1 MIPVECGAALVNTC
15 GNPLN
20 QEGNIMDVLKAQYE
34 ARAKDLEA
42 AKAIVDLCATED
54 RAMTVDERVTF
65 DRTTEEFS
73 RRSAMIEELKRMS
86 AHEAEVRASQAGAED
101 QIRPVGQVVKPSNDV
116 ETIRSMARGEI
127 RSAEFGARE
136 NRDVLTSSTGSPV
149 PTNFFDSVIL
159 LAKAVGPM
167 LTVGTTLNTAGGENL
182 QIPRLSTYSVGTVNA
197 QAATLGESDPAFS
210 AFITLGAFKYGFLTQ
225 ISRELLEDSGVDIL
239 ALLAQNCGI
248 ALGSAVSTALTTGT
262 DTTEPNGIVTASGS
276 ALIGG
281 TGLAT
286 TGAFTYEDLVSLYYS
301 LDPAARALPGV
312 GFMAKGSSI
321 AAMRTLKDGAGNFV
335 FQPAMSESTPDR
347 VLGVPL
353 IENPAMAAIAA
364 SAKSVICGH
373 FPSYY
378 VRTVGGIRLDRSDDF
393 AFSSDLI
400 TFRCTFRVDGDLP
413 QTSHVK
419 HFVGAAT

>member
-1 MIPVECGAALVNTC
+1 
-15 GNPLN
+15 
-20 QEGNIMDVLKAQYE
+20 MDLLKAQYE

-73 RRSAMIEELKRMS
+73 RRSTMIEEIKRMA
-86 AHEAEVRASQAGAED
+86 AHEAEVRASQEGAED

-127 RSAEFGARE
+127 RSASFGPRE

-149 PTNFFDSVIL
+149 PTSFFDSVIM
-159 LAKAVGPM
+159 LARAIGPM
-167 LTVGTTLNTAGGENL
+167 LRVSTILNTAGGENL
-182 QIPRLSTYSVGTVNA
+182 QIPRLSTYSVGTVSA
-197 QAATLGESDPAFS
+197 QAATIGESDPAFS
-210 AFITLGAFKYGFLTQ
+210 SFVTLSAYKYSFLTQ
-225 ISRELLEDSGVDIL
+225 ISAELLSDSGVNIL
-239 ALLAQNCGI
+239 DLLAMNCAN
-248 ALGSAVSTALTTGT
+248 ALGVVVNTALTTGT
-262 DTTEPNGIVTASGS
+262 AGNEPNGVVTASGS

-281 TGLAT
+281 TGLTT
-286 TGAFTYEDLVSLYYS
+286 TGAFTYENLVSLYYS

>member
-1 MIPVECGAALVNTC
+1 
-15 GNPLN
+15 
-20 QEGNIMDVLKAQYE
+20 MDVLKAQYE

-86 AHEAEVRASQAGAED
+86 AHEAEVRASQEGHED
-101 QIRPVGQVVKPSNDV
+101 QIRPVGQVIAPSNDLT
-116 ETIRSMARGEI
+116 TIRSLARGEI
-127 RSAEFGARE
+127 RSADFGMER
-136 NRDVLTSSTGSPV
+136 RDILTSSTGSPV
-149 PTNFFDSVIL
+149 STNFYDQVIM

-167 LTVGTTLNTAGGENL
+167 LNVSTIINTAGGETI
-182 QIPRLSTYSVGTVNA
+182 QVPRLATYSVGTVNA
-197 QAATLGESDPAFS
+197 QAATLGESDPTFS
-210 AFITLGAFKYGFLTQ
+210 SFVNLTAWKYGFLTQ

-286 TGAFTYEDLVSLYYS
+286 TGAFTYENLVSLYYS

-353 IENPAMAAIAA
+353 IENPAMAAIGA

-400 TFRCTFRVDGDLP
+400 TFRCTYRVDGDLP

>member
-1 MIPVECGAALVNTC
+1 
-15 GNPLN
+15 
-20 QEGNIMDVLKAQYE
+20 MDVLKAQYE

-42 AKAIVDLCATED
+42 AKAIVDLCAAED
-54 RAMTVDERVTF
+54 RAMTVDERVAF
-65 DRTTEEFS
+65 DRTNDEFT
-73 RRSAMIEELKRMS
+73 RRTTMIEELKRMS
-86 AHEAEVRASQAGAED
+86 AHEAEVRASQEGHED
-101 QIRPVGQVVKPSNDV
+101 QIRPVDQVVKPSNDV

-127 RSAEFGARE
+127 RSADFGPIQTR
-136 NRDVLTSSTGSPV
+136 NISTGSTGAPV
-149 PTNFFDSVIL
+149 PTSFYDQVIM
-159 LAKAVGPM
+159 LARAVGPM
-167 LTVGTTLNTAGGENL
+167 LNVATTLNTAGGENL

-197 QAATLGESDPAFS
+197 EAATLGESDPAFS

-239 ALLAQNCGI
+239 ALLAQNCGN
-248 ALGSAVSTALTTGT
+248 ALGFAVNTALTTGT
-262 DTTEPNGIVTASGS
+262 DTTEPNGVVTASGS

-281 TGLAT
+281 TGLVT
-286 TGAFTYEDLVSLYYS
+286 TGAFTYENLVSLYYS
-301 LDPAARALPGV
+301 LDPAARALPGI

-335 FQPAMSESTPDR
+335 FQPSMSESTPDR

-353 IENPAMAAIAA
+353 YENPAMAAIGA
-364 SAKSVICGH
+364 STKSVIAGH

-393 AFSSDLI
+393 AFSADLI

-413 QTSHVK
+413 QTSHIK

>member
-1 MIPVECGAALVNTC
+1 VIPVECGAALVNTC

-353 IENPAMAAIAA
+353 IENPAMAAIGA

>member
-1 MIPVECGAALVNTC
+1 
-15 GNPLN
+15 
-20 QEGNIMDVLKAQYE
+20 MDVLKAQYE

-54 RAMTVDERVTF
+54 RAMTVDEKVTF

-86 AHEAEVRASQAGAED
+86 AHEAEVRASQEGHED
-101 QIRPVGQVVKPSNDV
+101 QIRPVGHVVKPSNDV
-116 ETIRSMARGEI
+116 ETIRSLARGEI
-127 RSAEFGARE
+127 RSAEFGQER
-136 NRDVLTSSTGSPV
+136 RDVLTSSTGAPV
-149 PTNFFDSVIL
+149 PTSFYDQVIM
-159 LAKAVGPM
+159 LARAVGPM
-167 LTVGTTLNTAGGENL
+167 LNVATTLNTAGGENL

-239 ALLAQNCGI
+239 DLLAMNCGN
-248 ALGSAVSTALTTGT
+248 ALGFAVNTALTTGT
-262 DTTEPNGIVTASGS
+262 DTTEPNGVVTASGS
-276 ALIGG
+276 GITGG
-281 TGLAT
+281 TAVS
-286 TGAFTYEDLVSLYYS
+286 GAFTYENLVSLYYS
-301 LDPAARALPGV
+301 LDPAARALPGI

-335 FQPAMSESTPDR
+335 FQPSMSESTPDR

-353 IENPAMAAIAA
+353 YENPAMAAIAT
-364 SAKSVICGH
+364 SAKSVLAGH

-413 QTSHVK
+413 QTSHIK
-419 HFVGAAT
+419 HFIGAGT

>member
-1 MIPVECGAALVNTC
+1 
-15 GNPLN
+15 
-20 QEGNIMDVLKAQYE
+20 MDVLKAQYD

-54 RAMTVDERVTF
+54 RAMTVDEKVTF

-86 AHEAEVRASQAGAED
+86 VHEAEVRASQEGHED

-116 ETIRSMARGEI
+116 ETIRSLARGEI
-127 RSAEFGARE
+127 RSADFGNER
-136 NRDVLTSSTGSPV
+136 RDVLTSSTGAPV
-149 PTNFFDSVIL
+149 PTSFYDQVIM

-167 LTVGTTLNTAGGENL
+167 LTVATTINTAGGENL

-286 TGAFTYEDLVSLYYS
+286 TGAFTYENLVSLYYS

>member
-1 MIPVECGAALVNTC
+1 
-15 GNPLN
+15 
-20 QEGNIMDVLKAQYE
+20 MDVLKAQYE

-73 RRSAMIEELKRMS
+73 RRSAMIEEIKRMA
-86 AHEAEVRASQAGAED
+86 AHEAEVRASQEGAED
-101 QIRPVGQVVKPSNDV
+101 QIRPVGQLVKPSNDV

-127 RSAEFGARE
+127 RSASFGPRE

-149 PTNFFDSVIL
+149 PTSFFDSVIM
-159 LAKAVGPM
+159 LARAIGPM
-167 LTVGTTLNTAGGENL
+167 LRVSTILNTAGGENL
-182 QIPRLSTYSVGTVNA
+182 QIPRLSTYSVGTVSA
-197 QAATLGESDPAFS
+197 QAATIGESDPVFS
-210 AFITLGAFKYGFLTQ
+210 SFVTLSAYKYSFLTQ
-225 ISRELLEDSGVDIL
+225 ISAELLSDSGVNIL
-239 ALLAQNCGI
+239 DLLAMNCAN
-248 ALGSAVSTALTTGT
+248 ALGVVVNTALTTGT
-262 DTTEPNGIVTASGS
+262 AGNEPNGVVTASGS

-281 TGLAT
+281 TGLTT
-286 TGAFTYEDLVSLYYS
+286 TGAFTYENLVSLYYS

-353 IENPAMAAIAA
+353 YENPAMAAIAA
-364 SAKSVICGH
+364 SAKSVIAGH

-393 AFSSDLI
+393 AFSADLV
-400 TFRCTFRVDGDLP
+400 TFRCTYRVDGNLP
-413 QTSHVK
+413 QTSHIK
-419 HFVGAAT
+419 HFIGAAT

>member
-1 MIPVECGAALVNTC
+1 
-15 GNPLN
+15 
-20 QEGNIMDVLKAQYE
+20 MDVLQAQYE

-42 AKAIVDLCATED
+42 AKAIVELCATED
-54 RAMTVDERVTF
+54 RAMTVDEKVTF

-86 AHEAEVRASQAGAED
+86 AHEAEVRASQEGHED

-116 ETIRSMARGEI
+116 DTIRSLARGEI
-127 RSAEFGARE
+127 RSADFGMER
-136 NRDVLTSSTGSPV
+136 RDVLTSSTGAPV
-149 PTNFFDSVIL
+149 PTSFYDQVIM

-167 LTVGTTLNTAGGENL
+167 LDVGTTLNTAGGENL

-239 ALLAQNCGI
+239 SLLAMNCGT
-248 ALGSAVSTALTTGT
+248 ALGFAVNTALTTGT

-286 TGAFTYEDLVSLYYS
+286 TGAFTYENLVSLYYS

-353 IENPAMAAIAA
+353 YENPAMAAIGA
-364 SAKSVICGH
+364 SAKSVIAGH

>member
-1 MIPVECGAALVNTC
+1 
-15 GNPLN
+15 
-20 QEGNIMDVLKAQYE
+20 MDVLKAQYE

-54 RAMTVDERVTF
+54 RAMTVDEKVTF

-86 AHEAEVRASQAGAED
+86 AHEAEVRASQEGHED

-116 ETIRSMARGEI
+116 ETIRSLARGEI
-127 RSAEFGARE
+127 RSADFGMER
-136 NRDVLTSSTGSPV
+136 RDVLTSSTGAPV
-149 PTNFFDSVIL
+149 PTSFYDQVIM

-167 LTVGTTLNTAGGENL
+167 LDVGTTLNTAGGENL

-239 ALLAQNCGI
+239 SLLAMNCGT
-248 ALGSAVSTALTTGT
+248 ALGFAVNTALTTGT

-286 TGAFTYEDLVSLYYS
+286 TGAFTYENLVSLYYS

-353 IENPAMAAIAA
+353 IENSAMAAIAA

>member
-1 MIPVECGAALVNTC
+1 
-15 GNPLN
+15 
-20 QEGNIMDVLKAQYE
+20 MDVLKAQYE

-54 RAMTVDERVTF
+54 RAMTVDEKVTF

-86 AHEAEVRASQAGAED
+86 AHEAEVRASQEGHED
-101 QIRPVGQVVKPSNDV
+101 QIRPVGHVVKPSNDV
-116 ETIRSMARGEI
+116 ETIRSLARGEI
-127 RSAEFGARE
+127 RSAEFGQER
-136 NRDVLTSSTGSPV
+136 RDVLTSSTGAPV
-149 PTNFFDSVIL
+149 PTSFYDQVIM
-159 LAKAVGPM
+159 LARAVGPM
-167 LTVGTTLNTAGGENL
+167 LNVATTLNTAGGENL

-239 ALLAQNCGI
+239 DLLAMNCGN
-248 ALGSAVSTALTTGT
+248 ALGFAVNTALTTGT
-262 DTTEPNGIVTASGS
+262 DTTEPNGVVTASGS
-276 ALIGG
+276 GITGG
-281 TGLAT
+281 TAVS
-286 TGAFTYEDLVSLYYS
+286 GAFTYENLVSLYYS
-301 LDPAARALPGV
+301 LDPAARALPGI

-335 FQPAMSESTPDR
+335 FQPSMSESTPDR

-353 IENPAMAAIAA
+353 YENPAMAAIAA
-364 SAKSVICGH
+364 SAKSVIAGH

-393 AFSSDLI
+393 AFSADLV

-413 QTSHVK
+413 QTSHIK

>member
-1 MIPVECGAALVNTC
+1 MT
-15 GNPLN
+15 
-20 QEGNIMDVLKAQYE
+20 VLKSMYD

-73 RRSAMIEELKRMS
+73 RRSTMIEELKRM
-86 AHEAEVRASQAGAED
+86 AVHEAEVRASQEGAED

-116 ETIRSMARGEI
+116 ETIRSLARGEI
-127 RSAEFGARE
+127 RSADFGNER
-136 NRDVLTSSTGSPV
+136 RDVLTSSTGAPV
-149 PTNFFDSVIL
+149 PTSFFDSVIM

-167 LTVGTTLNTAGGENL
+167 LTVATTLNTAGGENL

-239 ALLAQNCGI
+239 SLLAMNCGT
-248 ALGSAVSTALTTGT
+248 ALGFAVNTALTTGT

-281 TGLAT
+281 IGLAT
-286 TGAFTYEDLVSLYYS
+286 TGAFTYENLVSLYYS

-413 QTSHVK
+413 QTSHIK
-419 HFVGAAT
+419 HFIGAAT

>member
-1 MIPVECGAALVNTC
+1 
-15 GNPLN
+15 
-20 QEGNIMDVLKAQYE
+20 MDVLKAQYE

-73 RRSAMIEELKRMS
+73 RRSTMIEELKRMS
-86 AHEAEVRASQAGAED
+86 AHEAEVRASQVGAED

-116 ETIRSMARGEI
+116 DTIRSLARGEI

-149 PTNFFDSVIL
+149 PTSFFDSVIM
-159 LAKAVGPM
+159 LARAVGPM
-167 LTVGTTLNTAGGENL
+167 LAVSTTINTAGGENL
-182 QIPRLSTYSVGTVNA
+182 QIPRLSTYSVGSVNA

-225 ISRELLEDSGVDIL
+225 ISRELLEDSGVNIL
-239 ALLAQNCGI
+239 DLLAMNCGN
-248 ALGSAVSTALTTGT
+248 ALGFVVNNDLTVGTGT
-262 DTTEPNGIVTASGS
+262 TQSTGVVTASGS

-286 TGAFTYEDLVSLYYS
+286 TGAFTYENLVSLYYS

-353 IENPAMAAIAA
+353 IENPAMAAIGA
-364 SAKSVICGH
+364 SAKSVIAGH

-393 AFSSDLI
+393 AFSADLV
-400 TFRCTFRVDGDLP
+400 TFRCTFRVDGNLP
-413 QTSHVK
+413 QTSHIK
-419 HFVGAAT
+419 HFVGAAS

>member
-1 MIPVECGAALVNTC
+1 
-15 GNPLN
+15 
-20 QEGNIMDVLKAQYE
+20 MDVLKAQYE

-54 RAMTVDERVTF
+54 RAMTVDEKVTF

-86 AHEAEVRASQAGAED
+86 AHEAEVRASQEGHED

-116 ETIRSMARGEI
+116 ETIRSLARGEI
-127 RSAEFGARE
+127 RSAEFGQER
-136 NRDVLTSSTGSPV
+136 RDVLTSSTGAPV
-149 PTNFFDSVIL
+149 PTSFYDQVIM
-159 LAKAVGPM
+159 LARAVGPM
-167 LTVGTTLNTAGGENL
+167 LNVATTLNTAGGENL

-239 ALLAQNCGI
+239 DLLAMNCGN
-248 ALGSAVSTALTTGT
+248 ALGFAVNTALTTGT
-262 DTTEPNGIVTASGS
+262 DTTEPNGVVTASGS
-276 ALIGG
+276 GITGG
-281 TGLAT
+281 TAVS
-286 TGAFTYEDLVSLYYS
+286 GAFTYENLVSLYYS
-301 LDPAARALPGV
+301 LDPAARALPGI

-335 FQPAMSESTPDR
+335 FQPSMSESTPDR

-353 IENPAMAAIAA
+353 YENPAMAAIAT
-364 SAKSVICGH
+364 SAKSVLAGH

-413 QTSHVK
+413 QTSHIK
-419 HFVGAAT
+419 HFIGAGS

>member
-1 MIPVECGAALVNTC
+1 
-15 GNPLN
+15 
-20 QEGNIMDVLKAQYE
+20 MDVLKAQYD

-42 AKAIVDLCATED
+42 AKAIVDLCAAED
-54 RAMTVDERVTF
+54 RAMTVDERITF

-73 RRSAMIEELKRMS
+73 RRSTMIEELKRMS
-86 AHEAEVRASQAGAED
+86 AHEAEVRASQEGAED
-101 QIRPVGQVVKPSNDV
+101 QIRPVGQIVKPSNDV
-116 ETIRSMARGEI
+116 DTIRSLARGEI
-127 RSAEFGARE
+127 RSAEFGSNER
-136 NRDVLTSSTGSPV
+136 RDVLTSSVGSPV
-149 PTNFFDSVIL
+149 PTSFFDSVIM
-159 LAKAVGPM
+159 LARAVGPM
-167 LTVGTTLNTAGGENL
+167 LAVSTTINTAGGESL

-225 ISRELLEDSGVDIL
+225 ISRELLEDSGVNIL
-239 ALLAQNCGI
+239 DLLAMNCGN
-248 ALGSAVSTALTTGT
+248 ALGFVVNNDLTVGTGT
-262 DTTEPNGIVTASGS
+262 TQATGVVTASGS

-281 TGLAT
+281 TGLAA
-286 TGAFTYEDLVSLYYS
+286 TGGFTYENLVSLYYS

-335 FQPAMSESTPDR
+335 FQPSMSESTPDR

-353 IENPAMAAIAA
+353 YENPAMAAIGA
-364 SAKSVICGH
+364 STKSVIAGH

-393 AFSSDLI
+393 AFSADLV
-400 TFRCTFRVDGDLP
+400 TFRCTFRVDGNLP
-413 QTSHVK
+413 QTSHIK

>member
-1 MIPVECGAALVNTC
+1 
-15 GNPLN
+15 
-20 QEGNIMDVLKAQYE
+20 MDVLKAQYE

-73 RRSAMIEELKRMS
+73 RRSTMIEELKRMS
-86 AHEAEVRASQAGAED
+86 AHEAEVRASQEGAED

-136 NRDVLTSSTGSPV
+136 NRDILTSSTGAPV
-149 PTNFFDSVIL
+149 PTNFYSQVIM
-159 LAKAVGPM
+159 LARQVGPM
-167 LTVGTTLNTAGGENL
+167 LAVSTILNTDGGQNL
-182 QIPRLSTYSVGTVNA
+182 QIPRLSTYSVGTVSS
-197 QAATLGESDPAFS
+197 QAATIGESDPAFAS
-210 AFITLGAFKYGFLTQ
+210 FVTLSSYKYSFLTQ
-225 ISRELLEDSGVDIL
+225 VSAELLSDSGINIL
-239 ALLAQNCGI
+239 DLLAMNCGN
-248 ALGSAVSTALTTGT
+248 ALGFVVNNALTVGT
-262 DTTEPNGIVTASGS
+262 ANSVEPNGVVTASGS

-286 TGAFTYEDLVSLYYS
+286 TGGFTYENLVSLYYS

-321 AAMRTLKDGAGNFV
+321 AAMRVLKDGAGNFV

-353 IENPAMAAIAA
+353 YENPAMAAIGA
-364 SAKSVICGH
+364 SAKSVIAGH

-393 AFSSDLI
+393 AFSADLV
-400 TFRCTFRVDGDLP
+400 TFRCTYRVDGNLP
-413 QTSHVK
+413 QTSHIK

>member
-1 MIPVECGAALVNTC
+1 
-15 GNPLN
+15 
-20 QEGNIMDVLKAQYE
+20 MDVLKAQYE

-73 RRSAMIEELKRMS
+73 RRSTMIEELKRMS
-86 AHEAEVRASQAGAED
+86 AHEAEVRASQEGAED

-116 ETIRSMARGEI
+116 DTIRSLARGEI
-127 RSAEFGARE
+127 RSAEFGYQR
-136 NRDVLTSSTGSPV
+136 RDLLTSTGGAPV
-149 PTNFFDSVIL
+149 PTNFYDQVIM
-159 LAKAVGPM
+159 LARAVGPM
-167 LTVGTTLNTAGGENL
+167 LNVATTLNTAGGESL
-182 QIPRLSTYSVGTVNA
+182 QIPRLSAYSVGTVNA
-197 QAATLGESDPAFS
+197 QAATLGESDPAFGS
-210 AFITLGAFKYGFLTQ
+210 GFITLGAFKYGFLTQ
-225 ISRELLEDSGVDIL
+225 ISRELLEDSGVNIL
-239 ALLAQNCGI
+239 DLLAMNCGN
-248 ALGSAVSTALTTGT
+248 ALGFAVNTALTTGT
-262 DTTEPNGIVTASGS
+262 DTTEPNGVVTASGS

-286 TGAFTYEDLVSLYYS
+286 TGAFTYENLVSLYYS
-301 LDPAARALPGV
+301 LDPAARALPGI

-335 FQPAMSESTPDR
+335 FQPSMSESTPDR

-353 IENPAMAAIAA
+353 YENPAMAAIGA
-364 SAKSVICGH
+364 SAKSVIAGH

-393 AFSSDLI
+393 AFSADLV
-400 TFRCTFRVDGDLP
+400 TFRCTFRVDGNLP
-413 QTSHVK
+413 QTSHIK

>member
-1 MIPVECGAALVNTC
+1 
-15 GNPLN
+15 
-20 QEGNIMDVLKAQYE
+20 MDLLRAQYE

-73 RRSAMIEELKRMS
+73 RRSAMIEEIKRM
-86 AHEAEVRASQAGAED
+86 AVHEAEVRASQEGAED
-101 QIRPVGQVVKPSNDV
+101 QIRPVGQIAAPSNDV
-116 ETIRSMARGEI
+116 ATIRSLARGEI
-127 RSAEFGARE
+127 RSAEFGQER
-136 NRDVLTSSTGSPV
+136 RDVLTSSTGAPV
-149 PTNFFDSVIL
+149 PTSFYDQVIM
-159 LAKAVGPM
+159 LARAIGPM
-167 LTVGTTLNTAGGENL
+167 LRVSTILNTAGGENL
-182 QIPRLSTYSVGTVNA
+182 QIPRLSTYSVGTVSS
-197 QAATLGESDPAFS
+197 QAATIGESDPVFGSFVTLS
-210 AFITLGAFKYGFLTQ
+210 AYKYSFLTQ
-225 ISRELLEDSGVDIL
+225 ISAELLSDSGVNIL
-239 ALLAQNCGI
+239 DLLAMNCAN
-248 ALGSAVSTALTTGT
+248 ALGVAVNTALTTGT
-262 DTTEPNGIVTASGS
+262 AGAVEPNGVVTASGS

-281 TGLAT
+281 TGLTT
-286 TGAFTYEDLVSLYYS
+286 TGAFTYENLVSLYYS

-353 IENPAMAAIAA
+353 YENPAMAAIAA
-364 SAKSVICGH
+364 SAKSVIAGH

-393 AFSSDLI
+393 AFSADLV
-400 TFRCTFRVDGDLP
+400 TFRCTYRVDGNLP
-413 QTSHVK
+413 QTSHIK